1 MSLRQN
7 HIALFAMLV
16 AMLLDSGYYT
26 YTRQLNQ
33 QFHMD
38 TLMLLVRL
46 RPLVFVV
53 FYGLL
58 CFAASRAAGVLSPY
72 LLLAIAA
79 VLFFMA
85 MPVFNLLLP
94 LGLQV
99 PAAVRAFITAAAS
112 SQLAL
117 TFNSGAL
124 IVGYGLYQHFA
135 RRQLIHP

>member
-1 MSLRQN
+1 MNFRQN
-7 HIALFAMLV
+7 HIALIAMLV
-16 AMLLDSGYYT
+16 ALLLDTGYYS
-26 YTRQLNQ
+26 YTRQLSQ
-33 QFHMD
+33 QLQMD
-38 TLMLLVRL
+38 TLILLVRL

-58 CFAASRAAGVLSPY
+58 CFAANRAAGMLSPY

-85 MPVFNLLLP
+85 MPVLNLLLP

-117 TFNSGAL
+117 TLNGGGL
-124 IVGYGLYQHFA
+124 ILGYGLFQRFA
-135 RRQLIHP
+135 RS